1 MNIENRQEDSKKP
14 VVEIQ
19 GKFVPGLLFGGILF
33 TGAGIGFY
41 WLYFAADANPP
52 VLVIGLVITLF
63 GFLFLS
69 LLASAYASCFRVDES
84 GIVKTGLF
92 RGVTRIGWDELSI
105 ASEEPGI
112 EHPLLVLKLES
123 TRKKRIVVYSNWL
136 DDYHGFFALISSYV
150 DVDTRA
156 SRASQR
162 EETPVLDGS
171 SEHNSEP
178 AAESSTAQSSGG
190 NVRLR
195 VTGTQIFY
203 FLSTLLVAALMIW
216 RALNR

>member
-1 MNIENRQEDSKKP
+1 MGETKKP
-14 VVEIQ
+14 AVEIR

-52 VLVIGLVITLF
+52 ALVIGLVITLF
-63 GFLFLS
+63 GFLFFS

-92 RGVTRIGWDELSI
+92 RGVTRIGWDELSK

-136 DDYHGFFALISSYV
+136 DDYRGFFDLISRYV
-150 DVDTRA
+150 DVDTSA
-156 SRASQR
+156 SRVSQR
-162 EETPVLDGS
+162 EEAPVLDRSAEDHSARATGS
-171 SEHNSEP
+171 
-178 AAESSTAQSSGG
+178 ATARSSGG

-203 FLSTLLVAALMIW
+203 FLSTLLVAGLMIW
-216 RALNR
+216 RALNG